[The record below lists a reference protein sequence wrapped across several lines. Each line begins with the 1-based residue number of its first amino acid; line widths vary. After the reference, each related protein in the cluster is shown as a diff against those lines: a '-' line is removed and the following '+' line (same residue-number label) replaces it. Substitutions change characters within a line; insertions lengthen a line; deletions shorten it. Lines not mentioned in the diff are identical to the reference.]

1 MKRNIKRLAFDRDK
15 PNNFEDGLQA
25 NLKRMLKERIEWMM
39 PKRDDNL
46 CV

>member
-1 MKRNIKRLAFDRDK
+1 MKRNIKRLAFDRDM
-15 PNNFEDGLQA
+15 PNSFEYGLQA
-25 NLKRMLKERIEWMM
+25 NLKRVLKERTEWMM